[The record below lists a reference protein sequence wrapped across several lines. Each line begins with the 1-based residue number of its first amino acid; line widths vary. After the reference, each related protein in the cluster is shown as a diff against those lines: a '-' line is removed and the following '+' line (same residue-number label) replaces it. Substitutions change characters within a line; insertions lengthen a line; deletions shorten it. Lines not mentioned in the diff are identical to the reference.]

1 MSSTGHP
8 TEEGIL
14 MKSCFFSY
22 RIQEASCLKALILL
36 GGFNHPDTYWKSNT
50 ANCKQSRRLLECTE
64 DSFLAEV
71 IENPSKGDTLLDLL
85 LTNAE
90 KLTRGIKTGDTLGFG
105 EHALVE
111 FSVSMDSGWAE
122 YKIKDTKSQK
132 GKLLAV

>member
-50 ANCKQSRRLLECTE
+50 ANCKQSRRLLECIE

-71 IENPSKGDTLLDLL
+71 IENPSKGFATG
-85 LTNAE
+85 E
-90 KLTRGIKTGDTLGFG
+90 QQVQQCQKTYQRDQDWRYPGL
-105 EHALVE
+105 
-111 FSVSMDSGWAE
+111 W
-122 YKIKDTKSQK
+122 
-132 GKLLAV
+132 

>member
-1 MSSTGHP
+1 MQ
-8 TEEGIL
+8 
-14 MKSCFFSY
+14 SCFFSY
-22 RIQEASCLKALILL
+22 RIQKASCLKALILL

-50 ANCKQSRRLLECTE
+50 ANCKQSRRLLECIE
-64 DSFLAEV
+64 DSFLTEV

-90 KLTRGIKTGDTLGFG
+90 KLTRGIKTGDTLSFG